1 METEAQPVIGQT
13 VSHYEIMEKLG
24 AGGMGVV
31 YKARDVRLDRIVA
44 VKVLAAH
51 LVESE
56 TARSR
61 FLQEAR
67 AISALNHPHIAIV
80 HDYGEVDGE
89 PYLVFEYLAGGTL
102 RRKLVDLRNKGLGM
116 PIGEALSLSLQL
128 ADALNHAHR
137 NHVLHRDIKPGN
149 LMFNA
154 DGKLKITDFG
164 LARFTA
170 GPHITMSGV
179 RVGTAQYMSPEQAAG
194 GDIDH
199 RSDLFSAGA
208 VMFEMFS
215 GEAPFHAP
223 EDTAVVD
230 QILHTGTPLEK
241 LPQNLPENL
250 RAFLARTLEKNRDQ
264 RYQSAGQML
273 IDLRAI
279 IQVLES
285 DTPTISSLS
294 APAPRN
300 VGRRPVLWFLV
311 CALIAVIGLAI
322 LARFASV
329 RQQPLPERKHIAVLQ
344 FENIGGDPA
353 NGAFCEGLVE
363 TITSSLTQLEQF
375 HNSLLVVP
383 ASEVRRQSIRSAAD
397 ARRAFN
403 VNLVVTGSV
412 ERARGMIRLHANL
425 VDTQSFI
432 QIASRSVVSPIDQL
446 DQLQDR
452 VVREVAGLLALH
464 IQAPAMQLLAAGN
477 TSSASAYDLYLKARG
492 YLDRYDK
499 PGNLDQ
505 AIQLL
510 KAAIDRDN
518 GYSLAYAA
526 LSEANWQKY
535 GVTHEPTWLS
545 EAEQLGLRAIELNK
559 NIPAAYV
566 NLGRVYATT
575 GRYPDAIR
583 EYQAALRL
591 DPVSVAAYQGLAEVY
606 RVSSR
611 PKEAEA
617 VYQQAIRLRPE
628 DWLSHTML
636 GTFYYERSRYAD
648 AEAPFR
654 RVSELTPDNYLAWYN
669 LGALHLATGKY
680 DLAGNEFRRSIALKE
695 APGGYL
701 GLAAVYSAQGRFREA
716 AANNEKALA
725 LGPNSYV
732 AAGNLA
738 DSYRWTPDLAA
749 KAPAMYQHA
758 IENAERALLI
768 NPKDAY
774 ALSSRAVY
782 WAKLGNQVKAMED
795 IGKAQAIAPLDAR
808 FIYRAALIQE
818 LGHHRDPALAGLAD
832 ALRAGYSFDEI
843 TREPELADLR
853 RDPRFAKVA
862 GLPKA
867 TKPN

>member
-1 METEAQPVIGQT
+1 VIGQT
-13 VSHYEIMEKLG
+13 VSHYEIMDKLG

-44 VKVLAAH
+44 IKFLAAH

-56 TARSR
+56 KARNR

-67 AISALNHPHIAIV
+67 AISALNHPNIAIV
-80 HDYGEVDGE
+80 HDYGEVNGE
-89 PYLVFEYLAGGTL
+89 PYLVFEYLSGGTL
-102 RRKLVDLRNKGLGM
+102 RRKLVDLRNTSLRM
-116 PIGEALSLSLQL
+116 PIGEAVSLSLQL
-128 ADALNHAHR
+128 TDALAHAHR

-164 LARFTA
+164 LARFMA
-170 GPHITMSGV
+170 GPHITKTGV
-179 RVGTAQYMSPEQAAG
+179 RVGTAPYMSPEQAAG
-194 GDIDH
+194 LEIDH

-208 VMFEMFS
+208 VIFEMLA
-215 GEAPFHAP
+215 GEPPFEGP
-223 EDTAVVD
+223 DDTGVVD
-230 QILHTGTPLEK
+230 QILHSETPVDK

-250 RAFLARTLEKNRDQ
+250 RAFTAHALEKNREH
-264 RYQSAGQML
+264 RYQTADQMTT
-273 IDLRAI
+273 DLRAI
-279 IQVLES
+279 QQVLES
-285 DTPTISSLS
+285 DTPTIWSRPEPMRKHF
-294 APAPRN
+294 A
-300 VGRRPVLWFLV
+300 RRPILWLLACVLV
-311 CALIAVIGLAI
+311 IVAAAVLAKLQFFSGPVI
-322 LARFASV
+322 PA
-329 RQQPLPERKHIAVLQ
+329 RKHIAVLQ

-383 ASEVRRQSIRSAAD
+383 ASEVRRQAIRSATD

-412 ERARGMIRLHANL
+412 ERSEGMIRLHANL
-425 VDTQSFI
+425 VDTKSFT
-432 QIASRSVVSPIDQL
+432 QIASRSIISPIDQIN
-446 DQLQDR
+446 QLQDR
-452 VVREVAGLLALH
+452 VVREVASLLALH
-464 IQAPAMQLLAAGN
+464 IQPPAMQLLAAGN

-499 PGNLDQ
+499 QGNLEE
-505 AIQLL
+505 ATRLL
-510 KAAIDRDN
+510 KEAIDRDN

-535 GVTHEPTWLS
+535 GVTREPSWLS

-575 GRYPDAIR
+575 GRYTDAIR
-583 EYQAALRL
+583 EYQAAMRL

-617 VYQQAIRLRPE
+617 VYQQAIRLRPQ

-636 GTFYYERSRYAD
+636 GTFYYERSRYSD
-648 AEAPFR
+648 AEGPFR
-654 RVSELTPDNYLAWYN
+654 RVTELTPDNYLAWYN
-669 LGALHLATGKY
+669 LGALHLATGNY
-680 DLAGNEFRRSIALKE
+680 DSAANEFRKSIALKD

-701 GLAAVYSAQGRFREA
+701 GLAAVYSGQGRFAEA

-738 DSYRWTPDLAA
+738 DSYRWTPELAA
-749 KAPAMYQHA
+749 KAPAMYQQA
-758 IENAERALLI
+758 IDNADRALLI

-782 WAKLGNQVKAMED
+782 WAKLGNQDRALED
-795 IGKAQAIAPLDAR
+795 IGKARAIAPLDAR

-818 LGHHRDPALAGLAD
+818 LGHHRDQALTGLAD
-832 ALRAGYSFDEI
+832 SLRAGYSFNEI
-843 TREPELADLR
+843 VREPEFTDLR
-853 RDPRFAKVA
+853 RDARFAKLA
-862 GLPKA
+862 ALEKT
-867 TKPN
+867 TKNN